1 MAKVTLGGNPVSIVG
16 ELPVVGSKAP
26 DFSLTNTGLADVS
39 LKDYAGKKVILNI
52 FPSLDT
58 DVCANSVRKFNAEA
72 NNLENTAV
80 LCVSVDLPFAQ
91 KRFCGAEG
99 LDNVIPLSALRNR
112 DFGKDY
118 GVTITDGPLAGV
130 FARSIVVVD
139 EDGKVSYTQLVP
151 EIKEEPNYEEALA
164 AVKK

>member
-1 MAKVTLGGNPVSIVG
+1 MAQVTLGGNPFHTSG
-16 ELPVVGSKAP
+16 ELPAVGSKAP
-26 DFSLTNTGLADVS
+26 DFTLTTTGLADVS
-39 LKDYAGKKVILNI
+39 LKDYAGKKLILNI

-58 DVCANSVRKFNAEA
+58 DVCAASVRRFNAEA

-112 DFGKDY
+112 DFGTAY
-118 GVTITDGPLAGV
+118 GVSLVDGPLAGV
-130 FARSIVVVD
+130 FARAIVILD
-139 EDGKVSYTQLVP
+139 ESGTVTYTQLVP
-151 EIKEEPNYEEALA
+151 EIKEEPNYDEALA
-164 AVKK
+164 AVK

>member
-1 MAKVTLGGNPVSIVG
+1 MMAKVTLGGNPINTSG
-16 ELPVVGSKAP
+16 NLPAVGSQAP
-26 DFSLTNTGLADVS
+26 DFNLTTTGLADVS
-39 LKDYAGKKVILNI
+39 LKDYAGKKIILNI

-58 DVCANSVRKFNAEA
+58 DVCANSVRKFNSEA
-72 NNLENTAV
+72 NKLDNTAV

-118 GVTITDGPLAGV
+118 GVSIVDGPLAGV
-130 FARSIVVVD
+130 FARAIVVVD
-139 EDGKVSYTQLVP
+139 ANGKVTYTQLVP

-164 AVKK
+164 AVK

>member
-1 MAKVTLGGNPVSIVG
+1 MAQIALGGNPINTG
-16 ELPVVGSKAP
+16 GNLPAAGSKAP
-26 DFSLTNTGLADVS
+26 DFNLTTTDLADVS

-58 DVCANSVRKFNAEA
+58 PVCANSVRKFNSEA

-80 LCVSVDLPFAQ
+80 LCISADLPFAQ

-99 LDNVIPLSALRNR
+99 LEKVIPLSALRNR

-118 GVTITDGPLAGV
+118 GVDIVDGPLAGV
-130 FARSIVVVD
+130 FARAIVVL
-139 EDGKVSYTQLVP
+139 DGNGTVTYTQLVP

-164 AVKK
+164 AVK